1 MVGYKGKTVLIIG
14 GTGFVGSRL
23 AERLVLEEGARVR
36 ALVRNWTK
44 AVWVSRM
51 AVELLQGDLLDRDS
65 ILKAIQGC
73 DVVFHCASGLSPDG
87 SYMKTDID
95 GIHNVLDACSKHG
108 IKRLVYLSS
117 VAVHGPNPPQGAD
130 ETSPFVIL
138 GRDYS
143 DSKVS
148 TEQFLM
154 EYYREKQM
162 PIVILRPTFIW
173 GPRGHNFT
181 RRPLLDMKNG
191 TFFFID
197 NGAGSCNA
205 VYVDNL
211 VDAMLL
217 AVIRDE
223 AVGEAFLITDG
234 LKITWA
240 DFFQYYAGLLGIKYF
255 NSISSKSYFSRFA
268 CRQVNALRD
277 LLERLKGTPAPLWRK
292 VIRRSARELL
302 TVLEKRYCSY
312 WDLEKFARKGE
323 FNISKARK
331 VLGYTPRYDLQDG
344 MRETLAWVQDQ
355 MGAELEVDESIEL
368 DSNRDK
374 QKYASS

>member
-23 AERLVLEEGARVR
+23 AERLVLEEGVKVRV
-36 ALVRNWTK
+36 LVRNWTK
-44 AVWVSRM
+44 AVWISRM
-51 AVELLQGDLLDRDS
+51 AVELLQGNLLDLDS

-117 VAVHGPNPPQGAD
+117 VAVHGPNPPQSAD
-130 ETSPFVIL
+130 ETSPYVIQ

-143 DSKVS
+143 DSKVR

-173 GPRGHNFT
+173 GPRGNNFT
-181 RRPLLDMKNG
+181 RRPLLDMKRG
-191 TFFFID
+191 TFVFID

-205 VYVDNL
+205 VYIDNL

-217 AVIRDE
+217 AGIKDE
-223 AVGEAFLITDG
+223 AVGEAFLVTDG
-234 LKITWA
+234 LSITWA
-240 DFFQYYAGLLGIKYF
+240 DFFKYYADLLGIKHF
-255 NSISSKSYFSRFA
+255 PSISSKSYSSRFL
-268 CRQVNALRD
+268 CRKVDMLRD
-277 LLERLKGTPAPLWRK
+277 LLERLKGNPAPLWRK
-292 VIRRSARELL
+292 VVRRSARELL

-312 WDLEKFARKGE
+312 WDLEKFARKGKI
-323 FNISKARK
+323 NINKARK
-331 VLGYTPRYDLQDG
+331 LLGYHPRYGLKDG
-344 MRETLAWVQDQ
+344 MEETLLWVRDQ
-355 MGAELEVDESIEL
+355 MGTELEVDESVE
-368 DSNRDK
+368 SV
-374 QKYASS
+374 